1 MAILIDMPMPTECRG
16 CPMEMYYF
24 NTGETRCRASGKMLA
39 YPYQTIQFEGRPDWC
54 PLREVVR
61 CKDCK
66 YWVPDQVG
74 VVEQPYCTRLGR
86 GDELIG
92 LDLRIGS
99 ADHFC
104 CFGEKKEDE

>member
-1 MAILIDMPMPTECRG
+1 MAILIDGGMPENCRD
-16 CPMEMYYF
+16 CRLSEMYPNGSMFCIVERKKNYD
-24 NTGETRCRASGKMLA
+24 G
-39 YPYQTIQFEGRPDWC
+39 GRPDWC

-74 VVEQPYCTRLGR
+74 VVEQPYCTRIGC
-86 GDELIG
+86 GDKLIG

-99 ADHFC
+99 ADHYC
-104 CFGEKKEDE
+104 CFGERRG